1 MKEQE
6 YNDSLVRLPESGAA
20 HRSRFATLGEIHE
33 EFRFPELTVELHVT
47 SSF

>member
-6 YNDSLVRLPESGAA
+6 YDDPLVSLPESAA
-20 HRSRFATLGEIHE
+20 TYRSRFATLGEIHE